1 MGAPLKYP
9 VVDSEPVDVVEAAE
23 RRVDLVQSM
32 LSETK
37 RAVPYIGK
45 SRDISRLVA
54 ELKEQRR
61 RLREAKRHDLVSA

>member
-1 MGAPLKYP
+1 LKYP
-9 VVDSEPVDVVEAAE
+9 AVDSEPVDVVEAAE

-37 RAVPYIGK
+37 RAAPYIGK

-54 ELKEQRR
+54 ELNEQKR